1 MIFSGN
7 YIIMINIEQFVF
19 NPFQVNCY
27 VLYKQSG
34 DCIIVDPS
42 LSDQSEQDLFTRFI
56 ESKSLKPLMIIN
68 THGHVDHVAGI
79 EFLKDKY
86 SIQSGMHSDDL
97 FLLNNAVEQGLFF
110 GFRIKKPP
118 PPDFFIEHNQIFSL
132 EGSKLEIRHAPG
144 HSPGSIILYSMS
156 DNFVITGDVL
166 FAGSIGRTD
175 LPGGDYNT
183 LLNSIKME
191 ILSMPDETAVYPGHG
206 PATTVG
212 DERRTNP
219 FLSKQN

>member
-1 MIFSGN
+1 M
-7 YIIMINIEQFVF
+7 MNIEQFVF
-19 NPFQVNCY
+19 NPFRVNCY
-27 VLYKQSG
+27 VLYEQSG

-42 LSDQSEQDLFTRFI
+42 VSDKSEQDLFTRFI
-56 ESKSLKPLMIIN
+56 ENKSLRPLMIIN

-86 SIQSGMHSDDL
+86 AIKAGIHRDDL

-118 PPDFFIEHNQIFSL
+118 SPDFYVEHNQIVSL
-132 EGSKLEIRHAPG
+132 TDSKLEIRHAPG
-144 HSPGSIILYSMS
+144 HSPGSVILYSRS

-166 FAGSIGRTD
+166 FEGSIGRTD

-191 ILSMPDETAVYPGHG
+191 ILSMPDETKVYPGHG
-206 PATTVG
+206 PSTTVG
-212 DERRTNP
+212 DERRKNP
-219 FLSKQN
+219 FL